1 LLGPRYTDEAIA
13 AFLNEVGA
21 KYTRID
27 DEQALC
33 RTVAEHV
40 AAGKVVGL
48 AQGRME
54 FGPRAL
60 GCRSILGDARRPE
73 MQSVMNLKVKFR
85 ESFRPFAPAVLRR
98 RAEEYFDMHGAV
110 DSPYMLFIAPV
121 SEEKRLPLSEEQ
133 KALGGLQML
142 GAVRSEIPSA
152 THVDY
157 SARVQTVDAERH
169 GRFYRVLEAFEK
181 LTGCPVIINTSFNLR
196 GEPIVCT
203 PGQAYRCFMASAMD
217 VLVMENHLL
226 LKEEQPAASILD
238 PKAYLDPFEFD
249 RGADYR

>member
-1 LLGPRYTDEAIA
+1 LLGPEYSDETIA
-13 AFLNEVGA
+13 AFLSGVGA
-21 KYTRID
+21 RYTRID
-27 DEQALC
+27 DEEALC
-33 RTVAEHV
+33 RTVAEHI

-60 GCRSILGDARRPE
+60 GCRSILGDARSAQ
-73 MQSVMNLKVKFR
+73 MQSVMNLKIKFR
-85 ESFRPFAPAVLRR
+85 ESFRPFAPAVLRE
-98 RAEEYFDMHGAV
+98 RATEYFDMHGSV

-121 SEEKRLPLSEEQ
+121 SQDKRLPLSDEQ
-133 KALGGLQML
+133 RATSGLGML
-142 GAVRSEIPSA
+142 RAARSQIPSA

-169 GRFYRVLEAFEK
+169 GRFYRVLKAFEAQ
-181 LTGCPVIINTSFNLR
+181 TGCPVVINTSFNLR

-217 VLVMENHLL
+217 ALALGNHLL
-226 LKEEQPAASILD
+226 LKSEQPAQS
-238 PKAYLDPFEFD
+238 PEQTQAYLDQFELD
-249 RGADYR
+249 